1 MKLFLAKLNQFSG
14 PSGRETSLHIGDFE
28 CFSLMAHRHVQNCAC
43 TGLVDVLHL
52 DDHSWDWKVQRVEVV
67 EMRLARSD
75 HSTLAI
81 VRLGVM
87 ECTFFCHT
95 IALLMIYSCSGG
107 KSNKRSDVSKYCIL
121 YNWMNSGEDIMV
133 LIDHLK
139 RQLRNHGTSICRK
152 VCLEVLKEAWTPR
165 ERFPIFQHCH

>member
-1 MKLFLAKLNQFSG
+1 MY
-14 PSGRETSLHIGDFE
+14 
-28 CFSLMAHRHVQNCAC
+28 V
-43 TGLVDVLHL
+43 
-52 DDHSWDWKVQRVEVV
+52 
-67 EMRLARSD
+67 
-75 HSTLAI
+75 
-81 VRLGVM
+81 
-87 ECTFFCHT
+87 FCHT

-165 ERFPIFQHCH
+165 ERFQSSSIATNRTSVLQSSAASKDVFFCGCLMIFVYVLNYFVNSPWIWSK